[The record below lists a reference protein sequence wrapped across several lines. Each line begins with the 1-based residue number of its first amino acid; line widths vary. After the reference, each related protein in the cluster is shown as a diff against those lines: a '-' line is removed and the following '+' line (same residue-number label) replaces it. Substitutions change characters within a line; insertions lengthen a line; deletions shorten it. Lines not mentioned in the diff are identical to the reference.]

1 MISPVAAT
9 SVAAYLLFVLL
20 APLQIF
26 AGEYELNELLTKME
40 SDVIELAQ
48 EVESVYK
55 TRCSSALEGCS
66 QSNYDSCVSDF
77 SDSVC
82 HQSDEFIN
90 PVCSRS
96 ADNECASLISYTE
109 STVVL
114 PRAIANGKD
123 GNPTDPQVSLTTTNE
138 NFLNPSIVTVA
149 NHPAFLCP
157 LSFYFG
163 TGHWECVLFPKSRRL
178 LY

>member
-55 TRCSSALEGCS
+55 TRCSSALEG
-66 QSNYDSCVSDF
+66 
-77 SDSVC
+77 
-82 HQSDEFIN
+82 
-90 PVCSRS
+90 
-96 ADNECASLISYTE
+96 
-109 STVVL
+109 
-114 PRAIANGKD
+114 
-123 GNPTDPQVSLTTTNE
+123 
-138 NFLNPSIVTVA
+138 
-149 NHPAFLCP
+149 
-157 LSFYFG
+157 
-163 TGHWECVLFPKSRRL
+163 
-178 LY
+178 